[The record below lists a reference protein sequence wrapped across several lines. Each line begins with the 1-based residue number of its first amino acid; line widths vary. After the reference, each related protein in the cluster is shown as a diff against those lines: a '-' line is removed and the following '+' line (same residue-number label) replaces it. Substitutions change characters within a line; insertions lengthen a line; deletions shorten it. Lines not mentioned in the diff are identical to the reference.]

1 MLKWNSI
8 SYYI

>member
-1 MLKWNSI
+1 MYI